1 MFVGGWRKERGK
13 LLFPAFGLG
22 KATGGAE
29 AGFAGVEHFLLRSA
43 RRAFEEVKA
52 HCLRTATEHFRDIFG
67 NCRAFEKMLVFLCN
81 VFPVVGKDVF

>member
-1 MFVGGWRKERGK
+1 MFVGGWRKERSN

-29 AGFAGVEHFLLRSA
+29 AGFTGMEHFLLRPA

-52 HCLRTATEHFRDIFG
+52 HCLRTAGKHFRDIFADRG
-67 NCRAFEKMLVFLCN
+67 ALEKVLVFLRN
-81 VFPVVGKDVF
+81 ELPVVGKDVF